1 MEWCKLEVVE
11 KPLERKGLGMIDWD
25 LVEDRLYDAKAIT
38 WDTCHKI
45 YVLMDDAQIEQTKGY
60 GYGDEPD
67 SFFTNA
73 EKSPSE
79 MLTIVKKWFDESCGL
94 RFVNA
99 VSTMPDGE
107 DPNLGYETL
116 IEQGAGDECE
126 DCGER
131 GCAGVCN
138 DYDDEPEDDED
149 E

>member
-1 MEWCKLEVVE
+1 
-11 KPLERKGLGMIDWD
+11 MIDWD
-25 LVEDRLYDAKAIT
+25 LVEERLDDAKAIT

-45 YVLMDDAQIEQTKGY
+45 YVLMDDAQVAETRGY

-94 RFVNA
+94 RFVSA
-99 VSTMPDGE
+99 VSTNLE
-107 DPNLGYETL
+107 DPNLGFETL
-116 IEQGAGDECE
+116 IGQFEQDDCE

-138 DYDDEPEDDED
+138 DADDDDDED
-149 E
+149 DDEEDWG

>member
-1 MEWCKLEVVE
+1 
-11 KPLERKGLGMIDWD
+11 MIDWD
-25 LVEDRLYDAKAIT
+25 LVEERLDDAKAIA

-45 YVLMDDAQIEQTKGY
+45 YVLMDDAQVVETRGC
-60 GYGDEPD
+60 GYGDEEG

-94 RFVNA
+94 RFVSA
-99 VSTMPDGE
+99 VSTNLE
-107 DPNLGYETL
+107 DPNLGFETL
-116 IEQGAGDECE
+116 IGQFEQDDCE

-138 DYDDEPEDDED
+138 DADDDDDDDDED
-149 E
+149 WG